1 MGGRGSEG
9 AGRGGRDGRRGETG
23 VLIGELSRRTAVPA
37 HLLRY
42 YEAQGLLEP
51 ARSAGGYREYT
62 DDAVLTVTQI
72 RKLLEAGL
80 STQEIAL
87 MLPCATGAAPELE
100 PCPELLEV
108 LRARLHEVDER
119 IDTLLHSR
127 RALHDYID
135 ATERQVPGEPAPGQP
150 APGQRQGR
158 DSTAGTRRRASSDPA
173 DTRAEARPSSP
184 TAAARPPTAEATP
197 ISTSGQTNSP
207 AKNAAV
213 HRPVPRPRS
222 A

>member
-1 MGGRGSEG
+1 M
-9 AGRGGRDGRRGETG
+9 
-23 VLIGELSRRTAVPA
+23 LIGELSRRTGVPA

-62 DDAVLTVTQI
+62 VTAVLTVTQI
-72 RKLLEAGL
+72 RRLLEAGL
-80 STQEIAL
+80 STQEIASL
-87 MLPCATGAAPELE
+87 LPCASGAAPELE
-100 PCPELLEV
+100 PCPELLDV
-108 LRARLHEVDER
+108 MRARLRELDER
-119 IDTLLHSR
+119 IDTLTHSR
-127 RALHDYID
+127 RALHDYLD
-135 ATERQVPGEPAPGQP
+135 ATER
-150 APGQRQGR
+150 
-158 DSTAGTRRRASSDPA
+158 RASSSPA
-173 DTRAEARPSSP
+173 ATRAEARPSSP
-184 TAAARPPTAEATP
+184 TAAASPPAAEATP